1 MLVGHMPGRA
11 SGWIS
16 FFVIA
21 ESSELI
27 LCSMLETETTES
39 MIIEWGRAVIEQVL
53 LLDLPELWG
62 SGQSVSWYP
71 RLFKL
76 CYACY
81 NVNWTVHRT
90 I

>member
-27 LCSMLETETTES
+27 LCSTLETETTES

-53 LLDLPELWG
+53 LLDLPELRG
-62 SGQSVSWYP
+62 SGQSVSWFP

-76 CYACY
+76 F
-81 NVNWTVHRT
+81 VL
-90 I
+90 

>member
-1 MLVGHMPGRA
+1 MLVGHMPGRS

-27 LCSMLETETTES
+27 LCSMLEIETTKS
-39 MIIEWGRAVIEQVL
+39 MIIEWGLAVIEQVL
-53 LLDLPELWG
+53 LLDLPELRG

-76 CYACY
+76 F
-81 NVNWTVHRT
+81 VL
-90 I
+90 

>member
-27 LCSMLETETTES
+27 SCSMLEPISTES
-39 MIIEWGRAVIEQVL
+39 MIIEWGRAVIEHVL
-53 LLDLPELWG
+53 LLDLPEYGVRGNLFPG
-62 SGQSVSWYP
+62 SPGSSSCV
-71 RLFKL
+71 
-76 CYACY
+76 
-81 NVNWTVHRT
+81 
-90 I
+90 

>member
-11 SGWIS
+11 VCGWIS

-27 LCSMLETETTES
+27 LCSMLEPETTES

-53 LLDLPELWG
+53 LLDLPEYGVRGNLFPG
-62 SGQSVSWYP
+62 SPGSSS
-71 RLFKL
+71 
-76 CYACY
+76 YACY

>member
-53 LLDLPELWG
+53 LLDLPELRG

-76 CYACY
+76 C
-81 NVNWTVHRT
+81 VL
-90 I
+90 

>member
-39 MIIEWGRAVIEQVL
+39 MIIEWGRAVIGFAFRSARITVFGAICFLVPPALQVIR
-53 LLDLPELWG
+53 
-62 SGQSVSWYP
+62 V
-71 RLFKL
+71 
-76 CYACY
+76 
-81 NVNWTVHRT
+81 
-90 I
+90 IM

>member
-11 SGWIS
+11 VCGWIS

-39 MIIEWGRAVIEQVL
+39 KMIGWGRAVIEKV
-53 LLDLPELWG
+53 
-62 SGQSVSWYP
+62 
-71 RLFKL
+71 
-76 CYACY
+76 
-81 NVNWTVHRT
+81 

>member
-53 LLDLPELWG
+53 LLDLPELRG
-62 SGQSVSWYP
+62 SGQSVSW
-71 RLFKL
+71 FKL
-76 CYACY
+76 F
-81 NVNWTVHRT
+81 VLLTSLG
-90 I
+90 

>member
-39 MIIEWGRAVIEQVL
+39 RMIGWGLPVIEK
-53 LLDLPELWG
+53 D
-62 SGQSVSWYP
+62 
-71 RLFKL
+71 
-76 CYACY
+76 
-81 NVNWTVHRT
+81 

>member
-27 LCSMLETETTES
+27 LCSMLETEATES

-53 LLDLPELWG
+53 LLDLPELRG
-62 SGQSVSWYP
+62 SGQSVSWFP

-76 CYACY
+76 F
-81 NVNWTVHRT
+81 VL
-90 I
+90 

>member
-27 LCSMLETETTES
+27 LCSMLETETKES
-39 MIIEWGRAVIEQVL
+39 LIIEWGRAVIEQVL
-53 LLDLPELWG
+53 LLDLPEYGVRGNLFPG
-62 SGQSVSWYP
+62 SPGSSS
-71 RLFKL
+71 
-76 CYACY
+76 YACY

>member
-39 MIIEWGRAVIEQVL
+39 MIIESGRAVIEQVL
-53 LLDLPELWG
+53 LLDLPEYRILG
-62 SGQSVSWYP
+62 MLVGHTPGRAADGLASS
-71 RLFKL
+71 
-76 CYACY
+76 
-81 NVNWTVHRT
+81 
-90 I
+90 